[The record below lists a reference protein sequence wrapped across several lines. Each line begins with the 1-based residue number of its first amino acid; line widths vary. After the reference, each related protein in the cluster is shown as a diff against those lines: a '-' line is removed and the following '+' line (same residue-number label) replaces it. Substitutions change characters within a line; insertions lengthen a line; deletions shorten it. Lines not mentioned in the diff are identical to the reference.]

1 MTQNS
6 FKDVKDVKER
16 KKNIN
21 LNAKFQKFQPLKN
34 HLLEFSVIQLTL

>member
-1 MTQNS
+1 MTQSS
-6 FKDVKDVKER
+6 FKDVKGVKVR
-16 KKNIN
+16 KKITS